1 MRKKMEEER
10 VKGKTG
16 KLHRTAKVQGRGR
29 DL

>member
-1 MRKKMEEER
+1 MEEER